1 MTDKPKW
8 DIRFESQIDPL
19 PADCRVLRTVAE
31 AVMRRFRERRAT
43 ISITLVNDELMQEV
57 HKQFLQDA
65 TTTDVISFDL
75 TDEFERQRVFEVV
88 VNAEMAARQARQR
101 GHSVEAELAL
111 YITHGLLHNLGFDDD
126 TPQRADRMHEIEDII
141 LTKLGFDSI
150 FYEKDQKT
158 EHDR

>member
-31 AVMRRFRERRAT
+31 TVMRRFRERRAT
-43 ISITLVNDELMQEV
+43 ISITLVNDELMQEI

-65 TTTDVISFDL
+65 STTDVMSFDL
-75 TDEFERQRVFEVV
+75 TDEFERQRTFEVV
-88 VNAEMAARQARQR
+88 VNAEMAARQAQQR
-101 GHSVEAELAL
+101 GHSIEAELAL

-126 TPQRADRMHEIEDII
+126 TPQRSARMHDLEDAI
-141 LTKLGFDSI
+141 LTKLGFADIYFDSNTTNGK
-150 FYEKDQKT
+150 E
-158 EHDR
+158 